1 LSTVIS
7 MDTWTILIPVSPET
21 IAIFEGPV
29 ANIKILPIYGGNY
42 ALALTGQAT
51 PSGGLYNPE
60 TADKP
65 HATGRVYSSLFVRE
79 WDAWVTENTNAIFY
93 GQLTKVGGK
102 YSLAAPGLVNALIG
116 KHGNPLKLESPVPPF
131 GGSGDFDISRAGIV
145 FIAKDPKLDK
155 ANYTKTDLY
164 FVPLKSF
171 TEPEP
176 PVPQIIK
183 TGSLQGYCGS
193 PVFSPDAKS
202 LAFTRMK
209 SDRYESD
216 KPRLLL
222 IPNLED
228 LANVQ
233 EFYESKDGEGL
244 WDCRPESI
252 IWSGDGK
259 ELYVTA
265 EEHGRGKLWKLP
277 SSPRLAKDLP
287 TAIITKGAVSDVK
300 RLAEN
305 NSYLFVTSTSLIDNS
320 VYSLLDPADPSDIQT
335 ISSNSKGGKAFG
347 LSQEQVSEFW
357 YKVDNYD
364 VHALV
369 MRPSNFDK
377 RKKYPLAY
385 LIHGGPQGSWNES
398 WSTRW
403 NPAVFAEQ
411 GYIVV
416 TPNPTGST
424 GYGMAFQNGIKNEW
438 GGRPYVDLVKGFEY
452 IKTHIPYAD
461 TSRAVCLGAS
471 YGGFMCNWIQGQPLG
486 RQFKALVT
494 HDGVFSTLNQ
504 YSSDE
509 LFFPYH
515 DFGGSLWENRK
526 GYEKWDPARF
536 VENWATPH
544 LIIHNELDYRLP
556 ISEGLAPFNALQSLG
571 VPSRFLSFPDENHV
585 GWRTSRPSC
594 RLC

>member
-1 LSTVIS
+1 MAS
-7 MDTWTILIPVSPET
+7 LIPGSPET

-29 ANIKILPIYGGNY
+29 ANLKILPLDRGNY

-65 HATGRVYSSLFVRE
+65 HTTGRVYSSLFVRQ
-79 WDAWVTENTNAIFY
+79 WDSWVTENTNAIWY
-93 GQLTKVGGK
+93 GQLTKTGGK
-102 YSLAAPGLVNALIG
+102 YGLAAPGLVNALIG

-131 GGSGDFDISRAGIV
+131 GGSSDFDISRAGIV

-183 TGSLQGYCGS
+183 TGSLRGYCGS
-193 PVFSPDAKS
+193 PVFSRDAKS

-222 IPNLED
+222 VPDLED
-228 LANVQ
+228 LSNVQ
-233 EFYESKDGEGL
+233 EFYESKDGDGL

-287 TAIITKGAVSDVK
+287 TPIITKGAVSDVK

-305 NSYLFVTSTSLIDNS
+305 NSHLFVTSTSLIDNS
-320 VYSLLDPADPSDIQT
+320 VYSLLDPAEPSNIQT

-357 YKVDNYD
+357 YRVDNYD

-385 LIHGGPQGSWNES
+385 LIHGGPQGAWNES

-509 LFFPYH
+509 LFFPCH
-515 DFGGSLWENRK
+515 DFGGSLWENRE

-536 VENWATPH
+536 VKNWATPH

-585 GWRTSRPSC
+585 SWRTTRPTC
-594 RLC
+594 RFC